1 MRDLRSDYKDVASNI
16 LGEEKAG
23 KLDMKAISGLMDSA
37 EGKALLKQ
45 LSGPGGDA
53 LKKAAASAVEGD
65 KGAAQRLFTSLM
77 GSKEGQALAKQ
88 VMEIGKK
95 K

>member
-1 MRDLRSDYKDVASNI
+1 MQSGFEDVAKGI
-16 LGEEKAG
+16 LGEEKTK
-23 KLDMKAISGLMDSA
+23 KLDLKALSTLMDSS

-53 LKKAAASAVEGD
+53 LKKAAASAADGD
-65 KGAAQRLFTSLM
+65 KGAAQRLFSSLM

>member
-1 MRDLRSDYKDVASNI
+1 MRSDYEQTAKSI
-16 LGEEKAG
+16 LGDDNAK
-23 KLDMKAISGLMDSA
+23 KVDMKALASLMDSP

-53 LKKAAASAVEGD
+53 LKKAAATAADGD
-65 KGAAQRLFTSLM
+65 KGSVQRLFASLM
-77 GSKEGQALAKQ
+77 SSKEGQALAKQ
-88 VMEIGKK
+88 VMEISKK

>member
-1 MRDLRSDYKDVASNI
+1 MRGDFEQTAKGI
-16 LGEEKAG
+16 LGEEQAK
-23 KLDMKAISGLMDSA
+23 KLDMKALGTLMDSP
-37 EGKALLKQ
+37 EGKAILRQ

-53 LKKAAASAVEGD
+53 LKKAAASAADGD
-65 KGAAQRLFTSLM
+65 KGAAQRLFASLM

>member
-1 MRDLRSDYKDVASNI
+1 MRSDFEDAAKSI
-16 LGEEKAG
+16 LGDEKS
-23 KLDMKAISGLMDSA
+23 KKVDLKALSSLMDSP
-37 EGKALLKQ
+37 EGKSLLQQ

-53 LKKAAASAVEGD
+53 LKKAAASAVDGD
-65 KGAAQRLFTSLM
+65 KGAAQRLFSSLM